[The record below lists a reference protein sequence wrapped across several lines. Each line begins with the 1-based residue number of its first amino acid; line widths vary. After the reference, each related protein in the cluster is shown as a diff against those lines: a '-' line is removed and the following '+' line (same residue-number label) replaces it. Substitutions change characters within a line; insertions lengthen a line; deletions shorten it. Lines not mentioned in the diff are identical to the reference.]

1 MTDDTFFIKIYS
13 AGGVNC
19 AVYAQFCPK
28 RRFSRLRKVVLDLQ
42 SELYA
47 KAVRRI
53 LVQDLDGY
61 QVDISKKPSE
71 TVERCRILQPDV
83 LLMEVTGYT
92 PWMLSERLSIREEVK
107 RHVPSVKIVF
117 LIDDKAEVALVEEI
131 KKTKQDKL
139 IDTFLFTSVS
149 ESYLV
154 AVMDSL

>member
-1 MTDDTFFIKIYS
+1 M
-13 AGGVNC
+13 
-19 AVYAQFCPK
+19 
-28 RRFSRLRKVVLDLQ
+28 RKVVLDLQ
-42 SELYA
+42 SGLYA

-53 LVQDLDGY
+53 LVQDLDEY
-61 QVDISKKPSE
+61 QVDISKNPTE
-71 TVERCRILQPDV
+71 TVERCRILQPNV

-92 PWMLSERLSIREEVK
+92 PWMLSERLSVRNEVK

-131 KKTKQDKL
+131 KKAKQDKL
-139 IDTFLFTSVS
+139 IDAFLFTSVS

>member
-1 MTDDTFFIKIYS
+1 M
-13 AGGVNC
+13 
-19 AVYAQFCPK
+19 
-28 RRFSRLRKVVLDLQ
+28 RKVVLDLQ
-42 SELYA
+42 SGLYA

-61 QVDISKKPSE
+61 QVDISKNPTE

-83 LLMEVTGYT
+83 LLTEVTGYT
-92 PWMLSERLSIREEVK
+92 PWMLSERLSIRDEVK

-131 KKTKQDKL
+131 KKAKQEKL
-139 IDTFLFTSVS
+139 IDAFLFTSVS

>member
-1 MTDDTFFIKIYS
+1 M
-13 AGGVNC
+13 
-19 AVYAQFCPK
+19 
-28 RRFSRLRKVVLDLQ
+28 RKVVLDLQ
-42 SELYA
+42 SGLYA

-61 QVDISKKPSE
+61 QVDISKNPTE

-92 PWMLSERLSIREEVK
+92 PWMLSERLSIRDEVK
-107 RHVPSVKIVF
+107 RHVPSVKIAF
-117 LIDDKAEVALVEEI
+117 LIDDKAEGALVEEI
-131 KKTKQDKL
+131 KKAKQENL
-139 IDTFLFTSVS
+139 IDAFLFTSVS

>member
-1 MTDDTFFIKIYS
+1 M
-13 AGGVNC
+13 
-19 AVYAQFCPK
+19 
-28 RRFSRLRKVVLDLQ
+28 RKVVLDLQ
-42 SELYA
+42 SGLYA

-53 LVQDLDGY
+53 LVQDLDEY
-61 QVDISKKPSE
+61 QVDISKNPTE
-71 TVERCRILQPDV
+71 TVERCRILQPNV

-117 LIDDKAEVALVEEI
+117 LIDDKAEGALVEEI
-131 KKTKQDKL
+131 KKAKQEKL
-139 IDTFLFTSVS
+139 IDAFLFTSVS

>member
-1 MTDDTFFIKIYS
+1 M
-13 AGGVNC
+13 
-19 AVYAQFCPK
+19 
-28 RRFSRLRKVVLDLQ
+28 RKVVLDLQ
-42 SELYA
+42 SGLYA

-61 QVDISKKPSE
+61 QVDISKNPTE

-92 PWMLSERLSIREEVK
+92 PWMLSERLSIRDEVK

-131 KKTKQDKL
+131 KKAKQENL
-139 IDTFLFTSVS
+139 IDAFLFTSVS

>member
-1 MTDDTFFIKIYS
+1 M
-13 AGGVNC
+13 
-19 AVYAQFCPK
+19 
-28 RRFSRLRKVVLDLQ
+28 RKVVLDLQ
-42 SELYA
+42 SGLYA

-61 QVDISKKPSE
+61 QVDISKNPTE

-92 PWMLSERLSIREEVK
+92 PWMLSERLSIRDEVK

-117 LIDDKAEVALVEEI
+117 LIDDKAEAALVEEI
-131 KKTKQDKL
+131 KKAKQEKL
-139 IDTFLFTSVS
+139 IDAFLFTSVS

>member
-1 MTDDTFFIKIYS
+1 M
-13 AGGVNC
+13 
-19 AVYAQFCPK
+19 
-28 RRFSRLRKVVLDLQ
+28 RKVVLDLQ
-42 SELYA
+42 SGLYA

-61 QVDISKKPSE
+61 QVDISKNPTE

-92 PWMLSERLSIREEVK
+92 PWMLSERLSIRNEVK

-131 KKTKQDKL
+131 KKAKQENL
-139 IDTFLFTSVS
+139 IDAFLFTSVS

>member
-1 MTDDTFFIKIYS
+1 M
-13 AGGVNC
+13 
-19 AVYAQFCPK
+19 
-28 RRFSRLRKVVLDLQ
+28 RKVVLDLQ
-42 SELYA
+42 SGLYA

-61 QVDISKKPSE
+61 QVDISKNPTE

-92 PWMLSERLSIREEVK
+92 PWMLSERISIRDEVK

-131 KKTKQDKL
+131 KKAKQEKL
-139 IDTFLFTSVS
+139 IDAFLFTSVS
-149 ESYLV
+149 ERYLV

>member
-1 MTDDTFFIKIYS
+1 M
-13 AGGVNC
+13 
-19 AVYAQFCPK
+19 
-28 RRFSRLRKVVLDLQ
+28 RKVVLDLQ
-42 SELYA
+42 SGLYA

-61 QVDISKKPSE
+61 QVDISKNPTE

-92 PWMLSERLSIREEVK
+92 PWMLSERLSIRNEVK

-117 LIDDKAEVALVEEI
+117 LIDDKAEGALVEEV
-131 KKTKQDKL
+131 KTAKQEKL
-139 IDTFLFTSVS
+139 IDAFLFTSVS

>member
-1 MTDDTFFIKIYS
+1 M
-13 AGGVNC
+13 
-19 AVYAQFCPK
+19 
-28 RRFSRLRKVVLDLQ
+28 RKVVLDLQ

-117 LIDDKAEVALVEEI
+117 LIDDKTEVALVEEI

>member
-1 MTDDTFFIKIYS
+1 M
-13 AGGVNC
+13 
-19 AVYAQFCPK
+19 PK

-42 SELYA
+42 SGLYA

-61 QVDISKKPSE
+61 QVDISKNPTE

-92 PWMLSERLSIREEVK
+92 PWMLSERLSIRNEVK
-107 RHVPSVKIVF
+107 RHVPSIKIVF

-131 KKTKQDKL
+131 KKAKQEKL
-139 IDTFLFTSVS
+139 IDAFLFTSVS

>member
-1 MTDDTFFIKIYS
+1 M
-13 AGGVNC
+13 
-19 AVYAQFCPK
+19 
-28 RRFSRLRKVVLDLQ
+28 RKVVLDLQ
-42 SELYA
+42 SGLYA

-61 QVDISKKPSE
+61 QVDISKNPTE

-117 LIDDKAEVALVEEI
+117 LIDDKAEGTLVEEI
-131 KKTKQDKL
+131 KKAKQEKL
-139 IDTFLFTSVS
+139 IDAFLFTSVS

>member
-1 MTDDTFFIKIYS
+1 M
-13 AGGVNC
+13 
-19 AVYAQFCPK
+19 
-28 RRFSRLRKVVLDLQ
+28 RKVVLDLQ
-42 SELYA
+42 SGLYA

-61 QVDISKKPSE
+61 QVDISKNPTE

-92 PWMLSERLSIREEVK
+92 PWMLSERLSIRDEVK

-131 KKTKQDKL
+131 KKAKQEEL
-139 IDTFLFTSVS
+139 IDAFLFSSVS
-149 ESYLV
+149 ENYLV

>member
-1 MTDDTFFIKIYS
+1 MLCLRPIL
-13 AGGVNC
+13 
-19 AVYAQFCPK
+19 PK

-42 SELYA
+42 SGLYA

-61 QVDISKKPSE
+61 QVDISKNPTE

-92 PWMLSERLSIREEVK
+92 PWMLSERLSIRNEVK
-107 RHVPSVKIVF
+107 RHVPSIKIVF
-117 LIDDKAEVALVEEI
+117 LIDDKAEGTLVEEI
-131 KKTKQDKL
+131 KKAKQEKL
-139 IDTFLFTSVS
+139 IDAFLFTSVS

>member
-1 MTDDTFFIKIYS
+1 M
-13 AGGVNC
+13 
-19 AVYAQFCPK
+19 
-28 RRFSRLRKVVLDLQ
+28 RKVVLDLQ

-61 QVDISKKPSE
+61 QVDISKNPTE

-92 PWMLSERLSIREEVK
+92 PWMLSERLSVREEVK
-107 RHVPSVKIVF
+107 RHVPSVKIAF
-117 LIDDKAEVALVEEI
+117 LIDDKAEAALVEEI
-131 KKTKQDKL
+131 KKAKQEEL
-139 IDTFLFTSVS
+139 IDAFLFTSVS
-149 ESYLV
+149 ENYLV

>member
-1 MTDDTFFIKIYS
+1 M
-13 AGGVNC
+13 
-19 AVYAQFCPK
+19 
-28 RRFSRLRKVVLDLQ
+28 RKVVLDLQ
-42 SELYA
+42 SGLYA

-61 QVDISKKPSE
+61 QVDISKNPTE

-117 LIDDKAEVALVEEI
+117 LIDDKAEVALVEKI
-131 KKTKQDKL
+131 KKAKQENL
-139 IDTFLFTSVS
+139 IDAFLFTSVS

>member
-1 MTDDTFFIKIYS
+1 M
-13 AGGVNC
+13 
-19 AVYAQFCPK
+19 
-28 RRFSRLRKVVLDLQ
+28 RKVVLDLQ
-42 SELYA
+42 SGLYA

-61 QVDISKKPSE
+61 QVDISKNPTE

-92 PWMLSERLSIREEVK
+92 PWMLSERLSIRNEVK

-131 KKTKQDKL
+131 KKAKQDNL
-139 IDTFLFTSVS
+139 IDAFLFTSVS

>member
-1 MTDDTFFIKIYS
+1 M
-13 AGGVNC
+13 
-19 AVYAQFCPK
+19 
-28 RRFSRLRKVVLDLQ
+28 RKVVLDLQ
-42 SELYA
+42 SGLYA

-53 LVQDLDGY
+53 LVQDLDEY
-61 QVDISKKPSE
+61 QVDISKNPTE
-71 TVERCRILQPDV
+71 TVERCRILQPNV

-117 LIDDKAEVALVEEI
+117 LIDDKAEGALVEEI
-131 KKTKQDKL
+131 KKAKQDKL
-139 IDTFLFTSVS
+139 IDAFLFTSVS

>member
-1 MTDDTFFIKIYS
+1 MRKI
-13 AGGVNC
+13 
-19 AVYAQFCPK
+19 
-28 RRFSRLRKVVLDLQ
+28 VLDLQ
-42 SELYA
+42 SGLYA

-53 LVQDLDGY
+53 LVQDLDEY
-61 QVDISKKPSE
+61 QVDISKNPTE
-71 TVERCRILQPDV
+71 TVERCRILQPNV

-117 LIDDKAEVALVEEI
+117 LIDDKAEGALVEEI
-131 KKTKQDKL
+131 KKAKQEKL
-139 IDTFLFTSVS
+139 IDAFLFTSVS

>member
-1 MTDDTFFIKIYS
+1 MK
-13 AGGVNC
+13 
-19 AVYAQFCPK
+19 
-28 RRFSRLRKVVLDLQ
+28 KVVLDLQ
-42 SELYA
+42 SGLYA

-53 LVQDLDGY
+53 LVQDLDEY
-61 QVDISKKPSE
+61 QVDISKNPTE

-107 RHVPSVKIVF
+107 RHVASVKIVF
-117 LIDDKAEVALVEEI
+117 LIDDKAEFALVEEI
-131 KKTKQDKL
+131 KKAKQEKF
-139 IDTFLFTSVS
+139 IDAFLFTSVS